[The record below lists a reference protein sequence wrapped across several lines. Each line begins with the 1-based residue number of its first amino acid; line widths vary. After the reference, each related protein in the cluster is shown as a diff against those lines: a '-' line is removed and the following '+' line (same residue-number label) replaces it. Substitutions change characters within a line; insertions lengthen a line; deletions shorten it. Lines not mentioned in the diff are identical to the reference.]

1 MEQFSRRSFLKGA
14 GLAAVGTAAVG
25 LVGCGSAAAQEQKDW
40 WMPEAWDEETDVV
53 VVGYGAAGVA
63 ATITGLDAG
72 LGVITLEKSSEPDG
86 GNLGC
91 ATGCIQT
98 CMKPDDADGMVE
110 MLRHFNQGSV
120 SKEDGDVLYPA
131 IVEQEVEAGAWLDSL
146 EDLEIYW
153 VWRDYGDPSRM
164 TGEVAWSERGDAGG
178 SELFGNFHEIAVDKG
193 ADIRLATPAKRLV
206 QNPETKE
213 ILGVVAEGSGGDIAI
228 KAKKG
233 VIMACGGFEG
243 NPMMQQWY
251 TGWGI
256 HLFPWGTPHN
266 TGDGHRMCV
275 EAGAQLWHMDC
286 SEIGSP
292 CYRLPSEQVG
302 CSVSMQS
309 AGHFPDA
316 SSWLFVNY
324 KGERFVNETKNLS
337 HAPQHTRKRTVWY
350 DMDTDTYEF
359 SNLPYWMVF
368 DQATFDAAPL
378 YIQSTKP
385 KSLVSYAGVHQL
397 LGQEWTNAWAL
408 EQGWIVKADTIEE
421 LAAAMVG
428 TSPSGTKYEG
438 VDAAALAA
446 TVERWN
452 AGCEAGADSD
462 FKRDPETMAAFG
474 DGPFYA
480 IEMGMGMIN
489 TQGGPKHNEHNQTLD
504 TNDEVIPR
512 LYNVGEFGSLNGGNY
527 NLGNIAEALTTG
539 HFAMLHAGDLEP
551 WDASDG
557 K

>member
-1 MEQFSRRSFLKGA
+1 
-14 GLAAVGTAAVG
+14 
-25 LVGCGSAAAQEQKDW
+25 
-40 WMPEAWDEETDVV
+40 MPEWSEETDVV

-63 ATITGLDAG
+63 ATITGLEEG
-72 LGVITLEKSSEPDG
+72 LSVVTLEKSSEADG

-98 CMKPDDADGMVE
+98 CMKPDSAEGMIE
-110 MLRHFNQGSV
+110 MLKHFNHGAV
-120 SKEDGDVLYPA
+120 SEQDEDVLYPA
-131 IVEQEVEAGAWLDSL
+131 IMEQEIAAGEWLDSL
-146 EDLEIYW
+146 DDLEIYW

-164 TGEVAWSERGDAGG
+164 TGEVAWSDRGDSGG
-178 SELFGNFHEIAVDKG
+178 SELFNNFHEIAVDLG
-193 ADIRLATPAKRLV
+193 ADIRLATPATRLV

-213 ILGVVAEGSGGDIAI
+213 ILGVIAESAGKEIAI

-256 HLFPWGTPHN
+256 HMFPWGTPHN
-266 TGDGHRMCV
+266 TGDGHRMTQEV
-275 EAGAQLWHMDC
+275 GAQMWHMDC

-292 CYRLPSEQVG
+292 CYRLPSEEVN
-302 CSVSMQS
+302 CAVSMQS

-316 SSWLFVNY
+316 NGWIFVNY
-324 KGERFVNETKNLS
+324 KGNRFVNETAGLS
-337 HAPQHTRKRTVWY
+337 HTPQHARKRTVWY
-350 DMDTDTYEF
+350 DMDMETYEF

-368 DQATFDAAPL
+368 DQTTFDAAPL

-385 KSLVSYAGVHQL
+385 KSMVTYAGVHKL
-397 LGQEWTNAWAL
+397 LGQDWTNQWAL
-408 EQGWIVKADTIEE
+408 EKGWIVKADTIEE
-421 LAAAMVG
+421 LAAIMTG
-428 TSPSGTKYEG
+428 TTPAGTVYEG
-438 VDAAALAA
+438 IDAAALAA
-446 TVERWN
+446 TVAAWN
-452 AGCEAGADSD
+452 QQCEAGEDTQFGRTAD
-462 FKRDPETMAAFG
+462 TMAPVAQ
-474 DGPFYA
+474 GPFYA

-539 HFAMLHAGDLEP
+539 HFAMLHAGSLDA
-551 WDASDG
+551 WDAAEAGQESG
-557 K
+557 AANSEEAEA

>member
-131 IVEQEVEAGAWLDSL
+131 IVEQEIEAGAWLDSL

-359 SNLPYWMVF
+359 SNLPY
-368 DQATFDAAPL
+368 
-378 YIQSTKP
+378 
-385 KSLVSYAGVHQL
+385 
-397 LGQEWTNAWAL
+397 
-408 EQGWIVKADTIEE
+408 
-421 LAAAMVG
+421 
-428 TSPSGTKYEG
+428 
-438 VDAAALAA
+438 
-446 TVERWN
+446 
-452 AGCEAGADSD
+452 
-462 FKRDPETMAAFG
+462 
-474 DGPFYA
+474 
-480 IEMGMGMIN
+480 
-489 TQGGPKHNEHNQTLD
+489 
-504 TNDEVIPR
+504 
-512 LYNVGEFGSLNGGNY
+512 
-527 NLGNIAEALTTG
+527 
-539 HFAMLHAGDLEP
+539 
-551 WDASDG
+551 
-557 K
+557 

>member
-1 MEQFSRRSFLKGA
+1 MNCTRRRFVEGA
-14 GLAAVGTAAVG
+14 GIAAV
-25 LVGCGSAAAQEQKDW
+25 SAAALAPAAHAAVNEIPQ
-40 WMPEAWDEETDVV
+40 AWDDEADVV

-63 ATITGLDAG
+63 ATITGIQEG
-72 LGVITLEKSSEPDG
+72 LKVITLEKSPIADG

-98 CMKPDDADGMVE
+98 CMKPDDAEGMVE
-110 MLRHFNQGSV
+110 MLKHYNHGAV
-120 SKEDGDVLYPA
+120 SPEDGEVLYPA
-131 IVEQEVEAGAWLDSL
+131 IVEQEMAMPDWMDDL
-146 EDLEIYW
+146 DLEIYW

-178 SELFGNFHEIAVDKG
+178 QYLFGNFAEIAEDMG
-193 ADIRLATPAKRLV
+193 ADVRLATPAVRLV
-206 QNPETKE
+206 RDPESGD
-213 ILGVVAEGSGGDIAI
+213 IVGVVAEREGKEQLI

-243 NPMMQQWY
+243 DPMMQQWY

-256 HLFPWGTPHN
+256 HMFPWGTPYN
-266 TGDGHRMCV
+266 TGDGHRMCASV
-275 EAGAQLWHMDC
+275 GAQMWHMDC

-292 CYRLPSEQVG
+292 CYRLPSEEVG

-309 AGHFPDA
+309 AGHFPGA
-316 SSWLFVNY
+316 SSWVFVN
-324 KGERFVNETKNLS
+324 KSGVRFVNETKNLS
-337 HAPQHTRKRTVWY
+337 HSPQHTRKRTVWY
-350 DMDTDTYEF
+350 DMNTDDYEF
-359 SNLPYWMVF
+359 ANLPYWMVF

-385 KSLVSYAGVHQL
+385 KSVVSYAGVHHL
-397 LGQEWTNAWAL
+397 LGQDWTNEWAL
-408 EQGWIVKADTIEE
+408 EKGWIVKADTLEE
-421 LAAAMVG
+421 LAAEMTG
-428 TSPSGTKYEG
+428 TCPNGTVIEG
-438 VDAAALAA
+438 VDAQALQKTVAVWNDACAAGEDAA
-446 TVERWN
+446 FGRN
-452 AGCEAGADSD
+452 
-462 FKRDPETMAAFG
+462 PETMAAFG

-504 TNDEVIPR
+504 VNGNVIGR

-539 HFAMLHAGDLEP
+539 HFAMLHASQLED
-551 WDASDG
+551 WDA
-557 K
+557 